1 MRLLSITLAVLLAGP
16 AGAVCLENRSDQQ
29 LFGTAESD
37 DGDGRVTGW
46 LEPGERLCAGRA
58 ESAGT
63 VGVFENPTVFEG
75 CSRRV
80 PRAVGPAG
88 LLEFTRFDRCR
99 WAERAG

>member
-1 MRLLSITLAVLLAGP
+1 MRLLSITFALLLAGP
-16 AGAVCLENRSDQQ
+16 AGAVCLENRGDQK

-37 DGDGRVTGW
+37 DGDSRATGW

-63 VGVFENPTVFEG
+63 VGVFESPTVFEG

-80 PRAVGPAG
+80 PRAAGAAG
-88 LLEFTRFDRCR
+88 LIEFTRFDRCR
-99 WAERAG
+99 WAEGAG